1 MFSWHERVTVWIV
14 DAKRAIAI
22 VIAFCLGL
30 GIGAASLY
38 ALRPPPR
45 TVVDPIEVE
54 PARDEDGSR
63 PDSRKTPRNRRRPEN
78 NVKDGAR
85 SNPDS
90 SGTQGTQDGDD
101 AAPAPPPP
109 APAGDDDEDGGRESD
124 NDDRDYDDGDE

>member
-1 MFSWHERVTVWIV
+1 V
-14 DAKRAIAI
+14 DAKRAIAM

-63 PDSRKTPRNRRRPEN
+63 PDSRKTPRNRRRPED
-78 NVKDGAR
+78 NVKDGVR

-90 SGTQGTQDGDD
+90 SGTQGSQDGDG
-101 AAPAPPPP
+101 AAPAPLPP
-109 APAGDDDEDGGRESD
+109 APAPGRDNDDDDGGESD
-124 NDDRDYDDGDE
+124 ND

>member
-1 MFSWHERVTVWIV
+1 M
-14 DAKRAIAI
+14 

-54 PARDEDGSR
+54 PARDEDGSS
-63 PDSRKTPRNRRRPEN
+63 PDPRKTPRNRRRPED
-78 NVKDGAR
+78 NVKNGAR

-90 SGTQGTQDGDD
+90 SGTQGSQDDD
-101 AAPAPPPP
+101 GGGPAPLPP
-109 APAGDDDEDGGRESD
+109 APADDDDDDGGRESD
-124 NDDRDYDDGDE
+124 NY